1 MIENNILYEINQ
13 LPENLK
19 LEALHY
25 ILFLKKEYLKSNNII
40 NKSDKRIFGRVKGKY
55 KLAADFDEPLE
66 DFKEYM

>member
-1 MIENNILYEINQ
+1 MNENIILYEINQ

-25 ILFLKKEYLKSNNII
+25 ILFLKKEYLESNII

-55 KLAADFDEPLE
+55 QLAPDFDEPLD